1 MRFFIPDDNLIASI
15 AAYATSTNNRLIV
28 DIGCGNGGLIESI
41 YEKYRIPVLG
51 IEPYMMDQER
61 RNNLLIR
68 GIRIIPMRVEEIK
81 NLIYNLKGNAI
92 LLFCRPCH
100 SDFVENCLSF
110 KHPETEALYITV
122 PENLEKYDD
131 LGDFMQKAK
140 PIKLLGTSKDNE
152 IIMSII

>member
-1 MRFFIPDDNLIASI
+1 MRFFIPDDELIASI
-15 AAYATSTNNRLIV
+15 ASYATATNDRLIV
-28 DIGCGNGGLIESI
+28 DIGCGNGDLIESI

-51 IEPYMMDQER
+51 IEPYMMDQR
-61 RNNLLIR
+61 RMAHLLSR
-68 GIRIIPMRVEEIK
+68 GIKIIPMRVEEIED
-81 NLIYNLKGNAI
+81 LIYNLKDKAI

-122 PENLEKYDD
+122 PENLVKYDD
-131 LGDFMQKAK
+131 LGDFIHKAK
-140 PIKLLGTSKDNE
+140 PIKLFGTSEDNE